1 MNNIEKAKAL
11 EVLYRRLDKA
21 LEEDS
26 GKSALE
32 TAKKIMELEGIA

>member
-1 MNNIEKAKAL
+1 MNDIEKAKAL

-21 LEEDS
+21 LEENS

-32 TAKKIMELEGIA
+32 TAIRIMELEGIA